1 MWFFGILESVCAPSS
16 IASMAVI
23 WPDQEWGSWDWD
35 KTIEKVFTIYKWAV
49 QQAKAL
55 QVTDPGKP
63 FELNVHVTA
72 EGYGWGIW

>member
-1 MWFFGILESVCAPSS
+1 
-16 IASMAVI
+16 MAVI

-49 QQAKAL
+49 EQAKAL

-63 FELNVHVTA
+63 FELDVH
-72 EGYGWGIW
+72 